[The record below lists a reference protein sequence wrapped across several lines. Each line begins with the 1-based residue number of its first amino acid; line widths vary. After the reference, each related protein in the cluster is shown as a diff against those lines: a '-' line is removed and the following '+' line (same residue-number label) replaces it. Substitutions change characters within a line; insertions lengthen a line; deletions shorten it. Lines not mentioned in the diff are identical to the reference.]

1 MRRDRIFIR
10 KRNCAGL
17 FCISTRDSSTKR
29 SRLSGKCS
37 RRRAIGGDAP
47 MPSRGS
53 NGSAFTKPT
62 RLLCGTAA
70 QKASRTSCGKKAI
83 FTKRRKQ
90 TARVH
95 LGPKASRWESSL
107 NSRESRDWLLGQFA
121 PAVRSFEGCQSHL
134 L

>member
-70 QKASRTSCGKKAI
+70 QKAIAYVLRQKGHLHKAE
-83 FTKRRKQ
+83 KANRSS
-90 TARVH
+90 AP
-95 LGPKASRWESSL
+95 GPQGA
-107 NSRESRDWLLGQFA
+107 
-121 PAVRSFEGCQSHL
+121 
-134 L
+134 